1 VDILF
6 QQNWNKIFVFVI
18 VGLDPTIQKILDSST
33 KAIVLYFV
41 INHLKINVERVG
53 GGESTFNSN

>member
-6 QQNWNKIFVFVI
+6 QQNWNRIFVFVI

-33 KAIVLYFV
+33 AIVLYFV